1 MSIGLESG
9 SGAFTYRIGQLFADG
24 VALSAIAGEVGT
36 PCYVYSRDRAL
47 ANFRAVQ
54 AAFPSADIHYSLK
67 ANANLAL
74 VRALAEAG
82 AALEYGAQRIY
93 DNLTQAGWS
102 VDFPRPMD
110 VHALRT
116 FPSTWA
122 RRLAHGRDPRSLI
135 LSGHLAYRTQNV
147 LREVVRV

>member
-1 MSIGLESG
+1 MEPGF
-9 SGAFTYRIGQLFADG
+9 AYQDGQLHADG
-24 VALSAIAGEVGT
+24 VALEQIAAQAGT

-82 AALEYGAQRIY
+82 SGVDAVSGGEIFRAV
-93 DNLTQAGWS
+93 QAG
-102 VDFPRPMD
+102 VDP
-110 VHALRT
+110 
-116 FPSTWA
+116 
-122 RRLAHGRDPRSLI
+122 AHIVFAGVGKTEAD
-135 LSGHLAYRTQNV
+135 LAYALDIGIGWFN
-147 LREVVRV
+147 